1 MNKLLLGGSDFSSP
15 LMWLR
20 GNQSNQETLLCSAIK
35 IKKTLLNTARYY
47 STGKHYHFNVEYFS
61 YLRLIDI
68 LTAFMSSSNSLF
80 IHTII
85 FFFPGKTDFKRRTDK
100 REKWPHQGKMSPLE
114 GTKNWGSIRHHPPP
128 HPPLINS
135 FLNIDKSCLLCGNNI
150 F

>member
-1 MNKLLLGGSDFSSP
+1 MLLMNKLLLGGSDFSSP

-47 STGKHYHFNVEYFS
+47 STGKHYHFNVECFS

-68 LTAFMSSSNSLF
+68 LTAFMSSSSSLF

-85 FFFPGKTDFKRRTDK
+85 FFFFQVKHIG
-100 REKWPHQGKMSPLE
+100 SP
-114 GTKNWGSIRHHPPP
+114 K
-128 HPPLINS
+128 
-135 FLNIDKSCLLCGNNI
+135 C
-150 F
+150 

>member
-68 LTAFMSSSNSLF
+68 LTAFMSSSSSLF

-85 FFFPGKTDFKRRTDK
+85 FFFQVKQISKEGRINVKNDHIK
-100 REKWPHQGKMSPLE
+100 EKCHPWKEPKIGGRSATVPHH
-114 GTKNWGSIRHHPPP
+114 TH
-128 HPPLINS
+128 
-135 FLNIDKSCLLCGNNI
+135 LL
-150 F
+150 

>member
-1 MNKLLLGGSDFSSP
+1 MILFEIAAVCRQKTLLLMNKLLLGGSDFSSP

-61 YLRLIDI
+61 YLRFRDI
-68 LTAFMSSSNSLF
+68 LTAFMSSSSSLF

-85 FFFPGKTDFKRRTDK
+85 FFFPDKTYWFTEVLTR
-100 REKWPHQGKMSPLE
+100 
-114 GTKNWGSIRHHPPP
+114 KNPCADLQVTVMFSI
-128 HPPLINS
+128 
-135 FLNIDKSCLLCGNNI
+135 
-150 F
+150 

>member
-1 MNKLLLGGSDFSSP
+1 MNKLLLVGSDFSSP

-68 LTAFMSSSNSLF
+68 LTAFMSSSSSLF

-85 FFFPGKTDFKRRTDK
+85 FFFPGKTYWFTEVLTR
-100 REKWPHQGKMSPLE
+100 
-114 GTKNWGSIRHHPPP
+114 KNPWADLQVTVMFSI
-128 HPPLINS
+128 
-135 FLNIDKSCLLCGNNI
+135 
-150 F
+150 